1 MTLNP
6 IPGDLL
12 TNGLLVAVVILLHI
26 QIAAFMIGATSLA
39 IVSESIGMAR
49 RSGDERHDRLAHGLM
64 KAEVYIFSFGAAVAI
79 FFVIVV
85 LGAIWG
91 RFFVA
96 LGQITFWV
104 FFAESLTFVAEVVL
118 IYSLYA
124 NWDRLRGHRK
134 ARLGM
139 LFVLNLSQWWQMF
152 FIDAVASFML
162 TPNGGDANLLD
173 QILNPTEIP
182 LTIHR
187 TVGNIAWAGA
197 ALGFAA
203 AFRYWRVTRGIERSP
218 TAVSPGL
225 TPAHS
230 VGAMA
235 VDAAVSEPAQMREAR
250 YWDWAA
256 QWGAM
261 WAVGVTLL
269 QPWLGYSYA
278 KEIQLHEYPA
288 WFNMMFGDLSN
299 VFLTQITLLGLIF
312 TIGSAYFWRRM
323 RASDAPRARRQGF
336 VALLLLL
343 VTMFAALP
351 AWFAP
356 TYADVVAAHLARP
369 FWQGGL
375 LNPLGDFIPYKVS
388 ALFAMVFLGLW
399 SLTMYLRA
407 VSRSEMRPGAISRK
421 SQALL
426 LGLGV
431 VVSVMMIVMGVIREN
446 SRQPYLIS
454 GELTI
459 HGQQITNNV
468 PSPVGGTSG

>member
-1 MTLNP
+1 MTLHP

-12 TNGLLVAVVILLHI
+12 TNGVLVAIVVLLHI
-26 QIAAFMIGATSLA
+26 QIAAFLIGATTLA
-39 IVSESIGMAR
+39 IVSEAIGMAR
-49 RSGDERHDRLAHGLM
+49 RSGDERHDRLGHGLL
-64 KAEVYIFSFGAAVAI
+64 KAEIYLFSTGAAVAI
-79 FFVIVV
+79 FFMIII

-96 LGQITFWV
+96 LQQITFWV
-104 FFAESLTFVAEVVL
+104 FFAEALTFVAEVVL
-118 IYSLYA
+118 IYALYA
-124 NWDRLRGHRK
+124 NWDRLRVHRP

-139 LFVLNLSQWWQMF
+139 LFILNLAQWWQMF

-162 TPNGGDANLLD
+162 TPNGGDANFLN

-197 ALGFAA
+197 AVAFVA
-203 AFRYWRVTRGIERSP
+203 AFRYWRLTRNVEHVTGSQP
-218 TAVSPGL
+218 SL
-225 TPAHS
+225 KPARS
-230 VGAMA
+230 VGALA
-235 VDAAVSEPAQMREAR
+235 VQGVVAEPVEMREAR
-250 YWDWAA
+250 YWDWVA

-278 KEIQLHEYPA
+278 KEIQLHDYPA

-299 VFLTQITLLGLIF
+299 VFLVQITLLGAIF
-312 TIGSAYFWRRM
+312 TLGSAYFWRRM
-323 RASDAPRARRQGF
+323 RASGATHYRRQGF
-336 VALLLLL
+336 LALLLLL
-343 VTMFAALP
+343 VTIFAAQP
-351 AWFAP
+351 AWFAF
-356 TYADVVAAHLARP
+356 TYADVVSAHLAKP
-369 FWQGGL
+369 FWDGGL

-388 ALFAMVFLGLW
+388 ALIAMVFLGLW
-399 SLTMYLRA
+399 SLTIYLRS
-407 VSRSEMRPGAISRK
+407 VSREQMRPGVIGRR

-459 HGQQITNNV
+459 HNQQIINSQ
-468 PSPVGGTSG
+468 PSNVGGSTG

>member
-12 TNGLLVAVVILLHI
+12 TNGLLVAIVILLHV
-26 QIAAFMIGATSLA
+26 QIAAFLIGATTLA
-39 IVSESIGMAR
+39 IVSEAIGMAR
-49 RSGDERHDRLAHGLM
+49 RSGDGRHDRLSHGLL
-64 KAEVYIFSFGAAVAI
+64 KTEVYLFSFGAAVAI
-79 FFVIVV
+79 FFMVII

-96 LGQITFWV
+96 LQQVTFWA
-104 FFAESLTFVAEVVL
+104 FFAEALTFVAEVVV
-118 IYSLYA
+118 IYTLYA
-124 NWDRLRGHRK
+124 NWDRLRVHRP

-139 LFVLNLSQWWQMF
+139 LFLLNLAQWWQMF

-162 TPNGGDANLLD
+162 TPNGGDVNFLN

-197 ALGFAA
+197 AVAFVA
-203 AFRYWRVTRGIERSP
+203 AFRYRRLTRNVEH
-218 TAVSPGL
+218 
-225 TPAHS
+225 TPAAQPALKTSRS
-230 VGAMA
+230 VGALA
-235 VDAAVSEPAQMREAR
+235 VDAPVAEPVVMREAR
-250 YWDWAA
+250 YWDWVA

-278 KEIQLHEYPA
+278 KEVQLHEYPA

-299 VFLTQITLLGLIF
+299 VFLVQISLLGAIF

-323 RASDAPRARRQGF
+323 RASGAAHFRRQGF
-336 VALLLLL
+336 LALALLL
-343 VTMFAALP
+343 VTLFAAQP

-356 TYADVVAAHLARP
+356 TYADVVSAHLAKP
-369 FWQGGL
+369 FWEGGL

-388 ALFAMVFLGLW
+388 ALIAMVFLGLW
-399 SLTMYLRA
+399 SLTVYLRA
-407 VSRSEMRPGAISRK
+407 VSREQMRPGVIGRR

-459 HGQQITNNV
+459 HNQQIINAQ
-468 PSPVGGTSG
+468 PSQVGGTTG

>member
-12 TNGLLVAVVILLHI
+12 TNGVLVAVVILLHI
-26 QIAAFMIGATSLA
+26 QIAAFLIGATTLA
-39 IVSESIGMAR
+39 IVSEAIGMAR
-49 RSGDERHDRLAHGLM
+49 RSGDERHDRLGHGLL
-64 KAEVYIFSFGAAVAI
+64 KTEVYIFSLGAAVAI
-79 FFVIVV
+79 FFVVII

-96 LGQITFWV
+96 LQQITFWV
-104 FFAESLTFVAEVVL
+104 FFAEALTFLAEVVL
-118 IYSLYA
+118 LYTLYA
-124 NWDRLRGHRK
+124 NWDRLRVHRP

-139 LFVLNLSQWWQMF
+139 LFVLNLAQWWQMF

-162 TPNGGDANLLD
+162 TPNGGDANFLD
-173 QILNPTEIP
+173 QVLNPTEIP

-197 ALGFAA
+197 ALAFGA
-203 AFRYWRVTRGIERSP
+203 AFRYWRLNRNIERT
-218 TAVSPGL
+218 TAVQAPL
-225 TPAHS
+225 QPVRS
-230 VGAMA
+230 VGALA
-235 VDAAVSEPAQMREAR
+235 LEAPVAEPVQLREAR

-261 WAVGVTLL
+261 WAFGVTLL

-278 KEIQLHEYPA
+278 KEIQLHAYPA

-299 VFLTQITLLGLIF
+299 VFLVQITLLGMIF
-312 TIGSAYFWRRM
+312 TLGSAYFWRRM
-323 RASDAPRARRQGF
+323 RASGAPHHRRQG
-336 VALLLLL
+336 VLALALLL

-356 TYADVVAAHLARP
+356 TYADVVAWHEARP
-369 FWQGGL
+369 FWDGGL
-375 LNPLGDFIPYKVS
+375 LNPLGNFIPYKVS
-388 ALFAMVFLGLW
+388 ALMAMVFLGLW
-399 SLTMYLRA
+399 ALTIYLRA
-407 VSRSEMRPGAISRK
+407 VSREQMRPGAIGRR

-459 HGQQITNNV
+459 NNQQIINSQ
-468 PSPVGGTSG
+468 PSQLGGSTG